1 MWRGKVNNNA
11 FWESYKAKCLE
22 KGLPPHYES
31 KEEFNKAMNEPP
43 KPFSLDDVAPKR
55 DIEGWHAA
63 EEGID
68 DIDVEDA
75 GDIYLSYDL
84 AHEKGDV
91 HVEQIVQQC
100 VTCTEIK
107 PIDAFGTL
115 RNGDIR
121 KICKACHGKSISN
134 ARGKNKA
141 PATVEETPVTHTD
154 HSAQVQVKKEFKEAV
169 ESSPKEVGK
178 VAIMELRVFHSA
190 LAMAYERGFA
200 EGKSFDELTI
210 TEVELPVI
218 LDEVLGV
225 SA

>member
-1 MWRGKVNNNA
+1 MNNNA

-31 KEEFNKAMNEPP
+31 AEEFKKAMVESPR
-43 KPFSLDDVAPKR
+43 PFSTDDLTFKT
-55 DIEGWHAA
+55 
-63 EEGID
+63 
-68 DIDVEDA
+68 EDLTITW
-75 GDIYLSYDL
+75 DE
-84 AHEKGDV
+84 AHKGGDV
-91 HVEQIVQQC
+91 HVELIVQQC

-154 HSAQVQVKKEFKEAV
+154 HSAQVQVAKEFKEAV

-200 EGKSFDELTI
+200 EGKAFDELTI

-218 LDEVLGV
+218 LDEVLGA